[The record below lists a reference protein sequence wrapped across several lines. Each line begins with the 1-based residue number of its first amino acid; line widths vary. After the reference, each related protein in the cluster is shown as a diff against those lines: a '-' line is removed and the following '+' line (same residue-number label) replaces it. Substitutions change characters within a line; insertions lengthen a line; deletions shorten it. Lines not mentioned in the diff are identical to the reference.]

1 MKTILSFVIILFFS
15 VVQGFSLPT
24 LLVNGITGV
33 TCFGGSDGSI
43 TLSASGG
50 QAPYQFSIDGGSS
63 WVTSNQ
69 FTGLSAGTYDAM
81 VIDATGST
89 DGQNVNVLEPAAYT
103 ANITATNIS
112 CNGAC
117 DGNAAVVV
125 TGGTQTLTTVD
136 VQQNTQG
143 CGAGGTD
150 NQQYWQSFTA
160 VESGY
165 LRSLELK
172 FFNSYGETPT
182 ISIRQGNGTGNPI
195 ITSASITKASV
206 ATCTFH
212 NPVYLNAG
220 QQFTFQISDGSGLR
234 SSCSDVYQSGMCGG
248 GSLTD
253 ADLVFSTF
261 LSDFSD
267 PYFYQWD
274 AAGGNGTEAATNNTL
289 CAVTASV
296 TITDALQCVLNKS
309 IVITEPTILAALAG
323 LDQTICEGENVAFN
337 GSGTGGTPGYMYVW
351 DFGDGNTSSQ
361 AAPSHTYATAGSYSA
376 TLTVT
381 DAHGCNSSD
390 VSVITVNALPVVNVD
405 ATANASCFGNCDGS
419 ISVSGGVSYQWDAN
433 AYNQTTAT
441 ATSLCANTHTVIAT
455 DVNGCMV
462 SESVVITEPTILIA
476 LAGGDQ
482 TICEGE
488 NVVFNGGGS
497 GGTPGYTYLWD
508 FGDGNTSS
516 IATHTHTYGSPGTYS
531 ATFIVTDAHGCNSSD
546 VSVITV
552 NALPV
557 VNVDATL
564 NASCNGVCDGG
575 ISVSGGSSYQWDANA
590 NNQTTATVTNLCANT
605 YTVVAADANG
615 CEQTAA
621 ITISEPAALTANS
634 VFTDASCNGVC
645 DGTASVSV
653 SGGTSPYDY
662 TWDSGLGVNSEATD
676 LCAGTV
682 NCTVQDANGCLIVES
697 LVISEPTPITGSIT
711 VTDVTCNGDCDGT
724 ATILP
729 SGGTLPYSYSWSS
742 GGQLQ
747 SESGLCAG
755 SYGLTVVDNAGCV
768 YADNAIINEPTA
780 LTFLAIPGAVSCNG
794 FADGTIDFV
803 ASGGTPPYSYSID
816 EGVSFQT
823 TSSYTGLSA
832 GLYEVMVLDVN
843 GCMSSSSI
851 AVSEPSAITFSVITI
866 ETTNCVASDGELVLT
881 GLAVASSYDISFTDQ
896 LGSQGPLTLNSDSNG
911 VLKIVGLAAGQFTNI
926 MASQNG
932 CSYIDSNTY
941 IINQGVGISINET
954 GVSVT
959 DASCANNDG
968 SLVGFSIVGGTPP
981 MSYDYNQIP
990 NPTVD
995 LLNATPGTY
1004 VFTVTDSNGCS
1015 ASSLSYQILSTVAS
1029 LNLNVSATDASCFAL
1044 CDGTLDVSV
1053 SGGLAPY
1060 SFQWSNGVTGS
1071 LATNICSGTYSV
1083 TVTDA
1088 NNCEGIS
1095 TGTIL
1100 EPSSIVNTI
1109 SLTEP
1114 SCGLSNGM
1122 AEITGT
1128 TGGIAPYTYQWSN
1141 GNTSTAADSLLA
1153 GVYVVNVQD
1162 DNGCNVSET
1171 VNMTSANAPLIT
1183 ASLTSPSCNGN
1194 TDGNIDLTVSGGNS
1208 PYSFDWSTGEST
1220 EDISNLA
1227 AGIYD
1232 VILSDASGCTVIEAI
1247 TLNGSVPI
1255 DLSSFTTSD
1264 ASCGNSDGV
1273 IAVSASGGS
1282 GNLNYLWSSGGVSS
1296 IETGLSPGAYT
1307 LSVSDANGCLA
1318 MANYTISNVAGPIV
1332 SIDQVNQPT
1341 CQGATGEILVSV
1353 SGGVTPYT
1361 YLWSNGSNNEDLL
1374 NAQIGEY
1381 ELTVTDSA
1389 GCMGVE
1395 YANLIG
1401 VNFNATP
1408 ICMVTVDTA
1417 TGANII
1423 VWNKEQNLGISEYEI
1438 YKETSSF
1445 NVFQLLG
1452 TVPFDSL
1459 SQFVDTAANS
1469 GTHSYRYKLR
1479 TLDSCSNASDFLAY
1493 HKTIHLASNI
1503 GLNNVINL
1511 SWDDYI
1517 GFAYSTFYI
1526 NRYHPS
1532 TGWELIDSVASNVHS
1547 YTDNS
1552 GLSIT
1557 GLEYGI
1563 EVVPSSPCLAEKAQ
1577 DHNTTRSNR
1586 ASILQPNDDT
1596 VIDELL
1602 AEQFTIMPN
1611 PTNGIF
1617 TLYFDGLATEKNI
1630 EIFDLQGKRLANKL
1644 CAKENKTIGF
1654 DISEFETGMYLIIIS
1669 SDKETKALRLIKQ

>member
-89 DGQNVNVLEPAAYT
+89 DGQNVNVLEPSAYT
-103 ANITATNIS
+103 ANITATNVS
-112 CNGAC
+112 CNGLC
-117 DGNAAVVV
+117 DGNAAVVA

-143 CGAGGTD
+143 CGAGSND

-160 VESGY
+160 IESGY

-182 ISIRQGNGTGNPI
+182 ISIRQGNGTGNSI

-206 ATCTFH
+206 ATCKFH

-248 GSLTD
+248 GSLPGT
-253 ADLVFSTF
+253 DLVFSTF
-261 LSDFSD
+261 ISDFSD

-274 AAGGNGTEAATNNTL
+274 AAGGNGTAAATNNTL
-289 CAVTASV
+289 CAGTASV
-296 TITDALQCVLNKS
+296 TITDALECILNKS

-323 LDQTICEGENVAFN
+323 IDQTICEGGNVTFN
-337 GSGTGGTPGYMYVW
+337 GSGTGGTPVYAYLW
-351 DFGDGNTSSQ
+351 DFGDGNTSSL
-361 AAPSHTYATAGSYSA
+361 AAPSHTYAAAGSYNA

-381 DAHGCNSSD
+381 DAHGCSSSD

-405 ATANASCFGNCDGS
+405 ATVNVSCYGDCDGS
-419 ISVSGGVSYQWDAN
+419 ISVSGGISYQWDAN

-441 ATSLCANTHTVIAT
+441 ATNLCANGYTVVVT
-455 DVNGCMV
+455 DANGCEQGEAITISQPTSLLV
-462 SESVVITEPTILIA
+462 S
-476 LAGGDQ
+476 AGADQ
-482 TICEGE
+482 TICEGD
-488 NVVFNGGGS
+488 NVAFNGSGT
-497 GGTPGYTYLWD
+497 GGTQGYSYLWN

-516 IATHTHTYGSPGTYS
+516 QAAPVHTYAAAGSYS
-531 ATFIVTDAHGCNSSD
+531 ATLTVTDANGCNSSD
-546 VSVITV
+546 VSSITV

-557 VNVDATL
+557 VSVDATL
-564 NASCNGVCDGG
+564 NVSCNGNCDGS
-575 ISVSGGSSYQWDANA
+575 ISVSGGISYQWDANA
-590 NNQTTATVTNLCANT
+590 NNQTTATATSLCANG
-605 YTVVAADANG
+605 YTVVVTDANG
-615 CEQTAA
+615 CEQGEA
-621 ITISEPAALTANS
+621 ITISEPVALTANS
-634 VFTDASCNGVC
+634 VYTDASCNGVC

-662 TWDSGLGVNSEATD
+662 TWSTGGGNAEATD
-676 LCAGTV
+676 LCAGTF
-682 NCTVQDANGCLIVES
+682 NCTVQDANGCLILES

-724 ATILP
+724 ATIVA
-729 SGGTLPYSYSWSS
+729 SGGDQPYSYSWSS

-780 LTFLAIPGAVSCNG
+780 LTFLAIPGSVSCNG
-794 FADGTIDFV
+794 FADGTIDFD

-816 EGVSFQT
+816 NGVTFQT
-823 TSSYTGLSA
+823 TLPYTGLLA
-832 GLYEVMVLDVN
+832 GLYEVMVLDAN
-843 GCMSSSSI
+843 GCMDSSSI
-851 AVSEPSAITFSVITI
+851 VVSEPSAITFSVITI
-866 ETTNCVASDGELVLT
+866 QTTNCVSTDGELVLT

-896 LGSQGPLTLNSDSNG
+896 SGVQGPISLNSDSNG
-911 VLKIVGLAAGQFTNI
+911 VLKIVGLAAGQFTDI
-926 MASQNG
+926 IASQNG
-932 CSYIDSNTY
+932 CAYVDSNAYT
-941 IINQGVGISINET
+941 IDQGVGISINET

-959 DASCANNDG
+959 NASCANNDG
-968 SLVGFSIVGGTPP
+968 SLTGFSIVGGTPP
-981 MSYDYNQIP
+981 LSYDYNQIP
-990 NPTVD
+990 NPTID
-995 LLNATPGTY
+995 LLNANPGTY
-1004 VFTVTDSNGCS
+1004 MFTVTDSNGCS
-1015 ASSLSYQILSTVAS
+1015 ATSLSYQILSTVAS
-1029 LNLNVSATDASCFAL
+1029 LNLNVSTIDASCFAL
-1044 CDGTLDVSV
+1044 CDGTLEVSV

-1060 SFQWSNGVTGS
+1060 SFQWSNGATGS

-1083 TVTDA
+1083 IVTDA
-1088 NNCEGIS
+1088 NSCEGIS

-1109 SLTEP
+1109 SLIEP
-1114 SCGLSNGM
+1114 SCGLSNGT

-1171 VNMTSANAPLIT
+1171 VNMTSVNAPLIT

-1194 TDGNIDLTVSGGNS
+1194 NDGNIDLTVSGGTL
-1208 PYSFDWSTGEST
+1208 PYTFDWSTGEST

-1232 VILSDASGCTVIEAI
+1232 VILSDASGCTVIEVI

-1332 SIDQVNQPT
+1332 SIDQINQPT

-1445 NVFQLLG
+1445 NIFQLLG

-1459 SQFVDTAANS
+1459 SQFVDTAA
-1469 GTHSYRYKLR
+1469 
-1479 TLDSCSNASDFLAY
+1479 
-1493 HKTIHLASNI
+1493 
-1503 GLNNVINL
+1503 
-1511 SWDDYI
+1511 
-1517 GFAYSTFYI
+1517 
-1526 NRYHPS
+1526 
-1532 TGWELIDSVASNVHS
+1532 
-1547 YTDNS
+1547 
-1552 GLSIT
+1552 
-1557 GLEYGI
+1557 
-1563 EVVPSSPCLAEKAQ
+1563 
-1577 DHNTTRSNR
+1577 
-1586 ASILQPNDDT
+1586 
-1596 VIDELL
+1596 
-1602 AEQFTIMPN
+1602 
-1611 PTNGIF
+1611 
-1617 TLYFDGLATEKNI
+1617 
-1630 EIFDLQGKRLANKL
+1630 KRNYQSL
-1644 CAKENKTIGF
+1644 
-1654 DISEFETGMYLIIIS
+1654 
-1669 SDKETKALRLIKQ
+1669 